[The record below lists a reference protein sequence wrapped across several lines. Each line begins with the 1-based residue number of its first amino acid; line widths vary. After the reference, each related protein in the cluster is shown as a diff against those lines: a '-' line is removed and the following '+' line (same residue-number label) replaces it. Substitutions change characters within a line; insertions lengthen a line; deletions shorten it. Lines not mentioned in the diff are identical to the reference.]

1 MAVPIPIG
9 VWHWAGFILFI
20 LAAVALDLGLF
31 HREARVMRVREALLW
46 SGIWLLLALLFAVAL
61 AQWRGREESLQF
73 LAGYLVEFSLSLDNV
88 LAIAVIFSSFGVAA
102 ENQHRVLC
110 LGIVGALLMRG
121 MMIGASAALLQ
132 SFHWLL
138 YLMGLFLVVTGLRW
152 AFSRPAAA
160 RPQDNR
166 AIRLARK
173 FFHVSSGADGG
184 RFVTISKGRRALT
197 PLALVLLAVETTDL
211 IFAVDSIPAVF
222 AVTQDAFI
230 VFTSNIFAILGLRSL
245 YFVLAGAMVSFR
257 YLRTGLAG
265 VLVIIG
271 LKMLAAR
278 WLTVPTSLS
287 LGVVV
292 AMVAGSILCSILAGR
307 RERQSKGEKNNH
319 ES

>member
-1 MAVPIPIG
+1 

-31 HREARVMRVREALLW
+31 HRAARVVKVREALLW
-46 SGIWLLLALLFAVAL
+46 SGIWLVLALLFAVAL
-61 AQWRGREESLQF
+61 AQWRTREESLQF

-88 LAIAVIFSSFGVAA
+88 LAMAVIFASFGVAA
-102 ENQHRVLC
+102 EHQHRVLC

-121 MMIGASAALLQ
+121 LMIGASAALLQ
-132 SFHWLL
+132 SFHWIL

-152 AFSRPAAA
+152 GFSKPAES

-173 FFHVSSGADGG
+173 FFPVSAAFDGG
-184 RFVTISKGRRALT
+184 RFVTRSGGRRALT

-230 VFTSNIFAILGLRSL
+230 IFTSNIFAILGLRSL

-257 YLRTGLAG
+257 YLRAGLAA
-265 VLVIIG
+265 VLVVIG
-271 LKMLAAR
+271 LKMLLAR

-292 AMVAGSILCSILAGR
+292 AIVAAAIVCSILAGR
-307 RERQSKGEKNNH
+307 REKAT
-319 ES
+319 

>member
-1 MAVPIPIG
+1 V
-9 VWHWAGFILFI
+9 GFILFI
-20 LAAVALDLGLF
+20 LGAVALDLGLF
-31 HREARVMRVREALLW
+31 HRTARVVKVREALLW
-46 SGIWLLLALLFAVAL
+46 SGIWLVLALLFAVAL
-61 AQWRGREESLQF
+61 AQWRSREESLQF

-88 LAIAVIFSSFGVAA
+88 LAIAVIFASFGVAA
-102 ENQHRVLC
+102 EYQHRVLC

-152 AFSRPAAA
+152 GFSKPAAA
-160 RPQDNR
+160 RPQDNP

-173 FFHVSSGADGG
+173 FFHVSDGPDGG
-184 RFVTISKGRRALT
+184 RFMTISNGRRALT

-211 IFAVDSIPAVF
+211 IFAVDSVPAVF

-257 YLRTGLAG
+257 YLRAGLAG
-265 VLVIIG
+265 VLVVIG
-271 LKMLAAR
+271 LKMLLAR
-278 WLTVPTSLS
+278 WLKVPTSLS

-292 AMVAGSILCSILAGR
+292 AIVAAAIFCSILAAR
-307 RERQSKGEKNNH
+307 REKNIQEKKAGTDDGKV
-319 ES
+319 EK